1 MSPTCL
7 SVVQL
12 RGAKGKTLVARYGQG
27 RFVSRSSMY
36 DMNTRWMSSS
46 SSSQHSSQ
54 DEGGAELDEK
64 AKRSALLRKTLAS
77 LKPLTQAQAARKTEE
92 SAVTDSESSAEAD
105 VDTKKASSTKDEVVA
120 PVYWTTRPEPKS
132 EKVSTP
138 QLTWGQWLRSP
149 EAMKASVKHEWE
161 HYRDGSKLLYYNVV
175 ATKQIF
181 GRRLRGE
188 SLTRREYALLVRT
201 ASDLFRL
208 VPFAVIVVIPFMEF
222 ALPVLLKLFPN
233 MLPSTFANKL
243 QQKEQL
249 KKQLNLKIEM
259 ARFLQ
264 DTLIEMKGDPSDT
277 ETQSFIGKLK
287 SGEGVTTDE
296 LVQFAKVFN
305 EDVTLNGLQRN
316 QLTAMC
322 RMLGLQPFGTDALL
336 IVQIRMKIAS
346 LKRDDKVIVAEGV
359 DTLTLDELQHAVL
372 ARGMYS
378 QTRNHRVLRERLR
391 SWLDMSVTKNVPIT
405 LLILSRAFAL
415 NARADLAQT
424 LKDTFDHMPQ
434 ELIDEIEVRVGGKFL
449 GRKVDRKLKL
459 EALEQFRS
467 LIEEERASIG
477 SSKAASANGQS
488 SSGASHFAAL
498 ATLTQPTELERLQIE
513 ELRSQVANIKA
524 DIIDDVKDLQKSLD
538 ALQEKLQKEQDAEYE
553 ELLRKRERGFE
564 EAFVTNTAADYQS
577 VNELETDEDF
587 NARWKEKRNDI
598 LSQHLSRQREREA
611 ETKSA
616 KNLEKRVDD
625 LIARLGVDV
634 AEAKTQL
641 EDDLKVLDKN
651 YDGLISEDELKHAL
665 NTLNEKLT
673 DEQVQQVL
681 DKLDANHDGLIEV
694 DHLFKVA
701 RELDIDLST
710 AVQEAR
716 DREAAISE
724 KTAKL
729 IDEQDSSS
737 ASSSSTSNKSN

>member
-1 MSPTCL
+1 M
-7 SVVQL
+7 
-12 RGAKGKTLVARYGQG
+12 ARYGRG
-27 RFVSRSSMY
+27 RFVSQSSMY
-36 DMNTRWMSSS
+36 DMNVRWISSS
-46 SSSQHSSQ
+46 SSSQYPSQ
-54 DEGGAELDEK
+54 DEGGAETDDK

-77 LKPLTQAQAARKTEE
+77 LKPLQQAQAARKSEE
-92 SAVTDSESSAEAD
+92 GDVADTKSGAEAD
-105 VDTKKASSTKDEVVA
+105 VDAKKAPLTKDDPAA
-120 PVYWTTRPEPKS
+120 PRYWTTRPEPKS
-132 EKVSTP
+132 EKSSTP
-138 QLTWGQWLRSP
+138 QLTWGQWLRNP

-208 VPFAVIVVIPFMEF
+208 VPFAVIVAIPFMEF

-322 RMLGLQPFGTDALL
+322 RMLGIQPFGTDALL
-336 IVQIRMKIAS
+336 IVQIRMKIVS
-346 LKRDDKVIVAEGV
+346 LKRDDKVIIAEGV
-359 DTLTLDELQHAVL
+359 DMLTLEELQHAVL

-378 QTRNHRVLRERLR
+378 QTRNKRVLRERLK

-434 ELIDEIEVRVGGKFL
+434 ELVDEIEVRVGGKFL

-467 LIEEERASIG
+467 LIEEERS
-477 SSKAASANGQS
+477 SANVHP
-488 SSGASHFAAL
+488 SSGTSHFAAL

-513 ELRSQVANIKA
+513 ELRAQVATIKA
-524 DIIDDVKDLQKSLD
+524 DIFDDVKNLQKSLD
-538 ALQEKLQKEQDAEYE
+538 ALQEKLQKEQDAEFE
-553 ELLRKRERGFE
+553 ELLLKRERAAE
-564 EAFVTNTAADYQS
+564 EAFVSNASSAYQT
-577 VNELETDEDF
+577 VNELETDEEF

-625 LIARLGVDV
+625 LISRLGVDV

-641 EDDLKVLDKN
+641 EEDLKVLDKN

-716 DREAAISE
+716 DRETAISE

-729 IDEQDSSS
+729 IEEQDSSS
-737 ASSSSTSNKSN
+737 TGSSQPSSKSN

>member
-1 MSPTCL
+1 MTAQYGQRRF
-7 SVVQL
+7 VVQ
-12 RGAKGKTLVARYGQG
+12 
-27 RFVSRSSMY
+27 SSVY
-36 DMNTRWMSSS
+36 EMNVRWMSTS
-46 SSSQHSSQ
+46 SSSQHSS
-54 DEGGAELDEK
+54 DGGAGEELDEK
-64 AKRSALLRKTLAS
+64 AKRSAILRKTLAS
-77 LKPLTQAQAARKTEE
+77 LKSVQKSHTIVTADGKKSTDPAKVAEVEAELKKTVE
-92 SAVTDSESSAEAD
+92 
-105 VDTKKASSTKDEVVA
+105 KIASKDEQPAA
-120 PVYWTTRPEPKS
+120 PRYWTTRPEPKA
-132 EKVSTP
+132 EKTSAP
-138 QLTWGQWLRSP
+138 QLTWGQWIRNP
-149 EAMKASVKHEWE
+149 EAMKASIKHEWE
-161 HYRDGSKLLYYNVV
+161 HYRDGSKLLYFNVK
-175 ATKQIF
+175 ATKEIF

-208 VPFAVIVVIPFMEF
+208 VPFAVIVAIPFMEL

-233 MLPSTFANKL
+233 MLPSTFASKL

-264 DTLIEMKGDPSDT
+264 DTLVEMKGDPSDT

-346 LKRDDKVIVAEGV
+346 LKKDDNAIVAEGV
-359 DTLTLDELQHAVL
+359 ETLTLEELQHAVL

-378 QTRNHRVLRERLR
+378 QTKNKRVLRERLK

-434 ELIDEIEVRVGGKFL
+434 ELVDEIEVRVGGKFL
-449 GRKVDRKLKL
+449 GRKVDRKVRL

-477 SSKAASANGQS
+477 AAKGASPNGQS
-488 SSGASHFAAL
+488 SSAAGAHFAAL

-513 ELRSQVANIKA
+513 ELRAQVATIKA
-524 DIIDDVKDLQKSLD
+524 DIIDDVQDLQKSLD
-538 ALQEKLQKEQDAEYE
+538 ALQEKLRREQEAEYE
-553 ELLRKRERGFE
+553 ELVASREKAAE
-564 EAFVTNTAADYQS
+564 NAFVNNTPDAYHAIESQ
-577 VNELETDEDF
+577 ETDEEF

-598 LSQHLSRQREREA
+598 LSQHLARQREREA

-616 KNLEKRVDD
+616 KQLEKRVDD
-625 LIARLGVDV
+625 LIAQLGVDV
-634 AEAKTQL
+634 AEAKTLL
-641 EDDLKVLDKN
+641 EEDLKVLDKN

-665 NTLNEKLT
+665 DTLNEKLT

-701 RELDIDLST
+701 RELDIDLSS

-724 KTAKL
+724 KTAAL
-729 IDEQDSSS
+729 IDDQRTSPN
-737 ASSSSTSNKSN
+737 SSTESTKTQ

>member
-1 MSPTCL
+1 M
-7 SVVQL
+7 
-12 RGAKGKTLVARYGQG
+12 
-27 RFVSRSSMY
+27 
-36 DMNTRWMSSS
+36 
-46 SSSQHSSQ
+46 
-54 DEGGAELDEK
+54 DEK

-77 LKPLTQAQAARKTEE
+77 LKSLPKAHVVEKSEDGYVVSAQTSELDSGSKKSVEKSKDE
-92 SAVTDSESSAEAD
+92 SA
-105 VDTKKASSTKDEVVA
+105 
-120 PVYWTTRPEPKS
+120 PRYWTTRPEPKAD
-132 EKVSTP
+132 KTPSTP
-138 QLTWGQWLRSP
+138 ALTWGQWIRSP
-149 EAMKASVKHEWE
+149 EAIKASLKHEWE
-161 HYRDGSKLLYYNVV
+161 HYRDGSKLLYYNVK
-175 ATKQIF
+175 ATKEIL

-188 SLTRREYALLVRT
+188 ALTRREYALLVRT
-201 ASDLFRL
+201 TSDLFRL
-208 VPFAVIVVIPFMEF
+208 VPFAVIVVVPFMEF

-264 DTLIEMKGDPSDT
+264 DTLIEMKGDASDT
-277 ETQSFIGKLK
+277 ETESFIGKLK

-346 LKRDDKVIVAEGV
+346 LKKDDKAIVAEGV
-359 DTLTLDELQHAVL
+359 DSLTLEELQHAVH

-378 QTRNHRVLRERLR
+378 QTRNKRVLKERLK

-459 EALEQFRS
+459 EALEQFRA

-477 SSKAASANGQS
+477 SRNASSSGQS
-488 SSGASHFAAL
+488 SSSSSGSPFAAL

-524 DIIDDVKDLQKSLD
+524 DIIDDVKSLQKSLD
-538 ALQEKLQKEQDAEYE
+538 SLQEKLQREQDAEYA
-553 ELLRKRERGFE
+553 ELLAAREKE
-564 EAFVTNTAADYQS
+564 TADVYEGS
-577 VNELETDEDF
+577 KLETDEEF
-587 NARWKEKRNDI
+587 NARWKEKRNDK
-598 LSQHLSRQREREA
+598 LAQQLARQRDREA

-616 KNLEKRVDD
+616 KQLEKRVND
-625 LIARLGVDV
+625 LIAQLGVDV

-641 EDDLKVLDKN
+641 EEDLKVLDKN
-651 YDGLISEDELKHAL
+651 YDGLISEDELKYAL
-665 NTLNEKLT
+665 TTLNDKLT
-673 DEQVQQVL
+673 DDQVQQVL

-694 DHLFKVA
+694 EHLFKVA
-701 RELDIDLST
+701 RDLDIDLSS
-710 AVQEAR
+710 AVNEAR
-716 DREAAISE
+716 DREAAISKKTSDIIEE
-724 KTAKL
+724 K
-729 IDEQDSSS
+729 ISS
-737 ASSSSTSNKSN
+737 ASDSPSAPTGSDSSKTN